1 MEDRNTEYTKEYMEF
16 CREFWECV
24 QLPAVRFENVERKIL
39 ESAATANDPKVLVFW
54 KRFFDLARSYRQRY
68 KPLPLPPTEMGGSC
82 E

>member
-1 MEDRNTEYTKEYMEF
+1 MEDKNTEYTKEYIEF
-16 CREFWECV
+16 CKDFWFCV
-24 QLPAVRFENVERKIL
+24 QLSYIAFCRMEEEML

-68 KPLPLPPTEMGGSC
+68 KPLPLPPTGKGGSC